1 MPSSHLTTTTLLT
14 ELLVSVSVSE
24 RLLACVQEIVCPD
37 NFFPYSLSVQKY
49 HTVNGH
55 NCEVRKAL
63 SREEMNRVSMN
74 NRGKKEGERGKC

>member
-1 MPSSHLTTTTLLT
+1 MAAYTIFL
-14 ELLVSVSVSE
+14 
-24 RLLACVQEIVCPD
+24 
-37 NFFPYSLSVQKY
+37 FPVQKY

-74 NRGKKEGERGKC
+74 SRGEGKRVSEQERKGEMLNLEAFTKRCLNDPIPASLCCR

>member
-1 MPSSHLTTTTLLT
+1 MFLPSLL
-14 ELLVSVSVSE
+14 
-24 RLLACVQEIVCPD
+24 P
-37 NFFPYSLSVQKY
+37 VQKY

-74 NRGKKEGERGKC
+74 NRGKREGVDVKMREAFNKP